1 MVVNKQNCSKE
12 DEMKSLDFPGY
23 DHFLYSSFITT
34 MYAPPSRILLTP
46 DSLLVLCELSDR
58 AGWARV
64 KHRHKLETVLKITA
78 KKKNPDIIT
87 FKFGTGA
94 GETAVVTEQLRF
106 RIPNTHKA
114 TDAIKNQILKYQGQ
128 LQQQQGRR

>member
-1 MVVNKQNCSKE
+1 
-12 DEMKSLDFPGY
+12 MKYCP
-23 DHFLYSSFITT
+23 
-34 MYAPPSRILLTP
+34 
-46 DSLLVLCELSDR
+46 
-58 AGWARV
+58 
-64 KHRHKLETVLKITA
+64 KLETVLKITA

-94 GETAVVTEQLRF
+94 GEMAVVTEQFRF

-128 LQQQQGRR
+128 LQQQGRR

>member
-1 MVVNKQNCSKE
+1 
-12 DEMKSLDFPGY
+12 
-23 DHFLYSSFITT
+23 
-34 MYAPPSRILLTP
+34 
-46 DSLLVLCELSDR
+46 
-58 AGWARV
+58 V

-94 GETAVVTEQLRF
+94 GEAAVVTEQLRF

-114 TDAIKNQILKYQGQ
+114 TEAIKNQILKYQGQ
-128 LQQQQGRR
+128 LQQGRR

>member
-1 MVVNKQNCSKE
+1 
-12 DEMKSLDFPGY
+12 
-23 DHFLYSSFITT
+23 
-34 MYAPPSRILLTP
+34 MYAPPSYILLIP

-78 KKKNPDIIT
+78 KKNPDIIT

>member
-1 MVVNKQNCSKE
+1 M
-12 DEMKSLDFPGY
+12 
-23 DHFLYSSFITT
+23 
-34 MYAPPSRILLTP
+34 
-46 DSLLVLCELSDR
+46 
-58 AGWARV
+58 

-94 GETAVVTEQLRF
+94 GETAIVNEQLRF

-114 TDAIKNQILKYQGQ
+114 TEAIKNQILKYQGQ
-128 LQQQQGRR
+128 LQQR

>member
-1 MVVNKQNCSKE
+1 M
-12 DEMKSLDFPGY
+12 
-23 DHFLYSSFITT
+23 YSITIPCKPVCT
-34 MYAPPSRILLTP
+34 HSYSHILLTP
-46 DSLLVLCELSDR
+46 DSLLVLRELSDR

-114 TDAIKNQILKYQGQ
+114 TEAIKNQILKYQG
-128 LQQQQGRR
+128 LLQGRR